1 MEIAV
6 GSKPGT
12 GASGN
17 VDAHVAEVI
26 APGVVLLAVA
36 EGFGS
41 VRGQAAPLVAA
52 LAVRDAL
59 RHRVRPDGRDARA
72 ALLSAFASAN
82 ARVFAHSGSHDDF
95 VASGSSLSAALIVGD
110 RAHIAH
116 VGATRACLSRDGS
129 LVALTT
135 DDELGGDGWVS
146 AWTSVPTEA
155 LAGHLLTRTLGT
167 QATLDATVTNV
178 RLMHGDALVLAT
190 GAFHKAITDEEISRA
205 LRTTDSSES
214 VTQRLLE
221 AGSLRGAAFAGT
233 VIVGRA
239 LTDAAP
245 PADAGPNFNVRTA
258 AIALTLLVIASLIAA
273 TLFHVFLQP

>member
-6 GSKPGT
+6 GSKPGA
-12 GASGN
+12 GPGGN

-26 APGVVLLAVA
+26 GPGVVLLAVA

-41 VRGQAAPLVAA
+41 VRGQAAPLVAVT
-52 LAVRDAL
+52 AVRDAL

-95 VASGSSLSAALIVGD
+95 VASGSSISAALIVGD

-116 VGATRACLSRDGS
+116 VGGTRAYLGRDGG
-129 LVALTT
+129 LTALTT
-135 DDELGGDGWVS
+135 DDELSGEAWQS

-155 LAGHLLTRTLGT
+155 LAGHVLTRTLGT

-178 RLMHGDALVLAT
+178 RLLDGDALVLAT
-190 GAFHKAITDEEISRA
+190 GGFHKAIADDDIAYA
-205 LRTTDSSES
+205 LRAVDTSES

-221 AGSLRGAAFAGT
+221 SGKMRGSRFGGT
-233 VIVGRA
+233 VIVGRS
-239 LTDAAP
+239 LTEAAP
-245 PADAGPNFNVRTA
+245 PADAGPGFNVRTA
-258 AIALTLLVIASLIAA
+258 TVALTVLVVVSLIAA
-273 TLFHVFLQP
+273 SIFHAVLGP

>member
-6 GSKPGT
+6 GSKPGR
-12 GASGN
+12 AARGN

-36 EGFGS
+36 EGFG
-41 VRGQAAPLVAA
+41 
-52 LAVRDAL
+52 AVRDAL

-95 VASGSSLSAALIVGD
+95 VASGSSISAALIVGD

-116 VGATRACLSRDGS
+116 VGGTRAYLSREGS
-129 LVALTT
+129 LMALTT
-135 DDELGGDGWVS
+135 DDELSGDGWVS

-155 LAGHLLTRTLGT
+155 LAGHVLTRTLGT

-178 RLMHGDALVLAT
+178 RLMNGDALVLAT
-190 GAFHKAITDEEISRA
+190 GGFHKAITDEEIAYA

-214 VTQRLLE
+214 VAQRLLE
-221 AGSLRGAAFAGT
+221 TGSMRGADFGGT

-245 PADAGPNFNVRTA
+245 AVDAGPSLNVRPA
-258 AIALTLLVIASLIAA
+258 AFALTVLVLASLIAA
-273 TLFHVFLQP
+273 AIFHVFLTP

>member
-1 MEIAV
+1 VEIAV
-6 GSKPGT
+6 GSKP
-12 GASGN
+12 SLRPHGN

-36 EGFGS
+36 EGFGC

-52 LAVRDAL
+52 LAIRDAL

-95 VASGSSLSAALIVGD
+95 VASGSSISAALIVGD

-116 VGATRACLSRDGS
+116 VGGTRACLCRDGA
-129 LVALTT
+129 LMPLTT
-135 DDELGGDGWVS
+135 DDELNGDGWIS
-146 AWTSVPTEA
+146 AWTTVPTEA
-155 LAGHLLTRTLGT
+155 VTGHLLTRTLGT

-190 GAFHKAITDEEISRA
+190 GGFHKAITDEEIVYA
-205 LRTTDSSES
+205 LRATDSSES

-221 AGSLRGAAFAGT
+221 AGTMRGANFGGT

-239 LTDAAP
+239 LTEAAP
-245 PADAGPNFNVRTA
+245 PVDAGPSFNVRTA
-258 AIALTLLVIASLIAA
+258 AIALTVLVTASLIAA
-273 TLFHVFLQP
+273 SVFHLFLSP

>member
-12 GASGN
+12 PERSN

-41 VRGQAAPLVAA
+41 VRGQAAPIVAA

-59 RHRVRPDGRDARA
+59 RHRVRADGRDARA

-95 VASGSSLSAALIVGD
+95 VASGSSLTAALIVGD
-110 RAHIAH
+110 RAHVAH
-116 VGATRACLSRDGS
+116 VGATRAYLGRDGS
-129 LVALTT
+129 LMALTT
-135 DDELGGDGWVS
+135 GDELGGEGWS
-146 AWTSVPTEA
+146 STRTNVPTEA
-155 LAGHLLTRTLGT
+155 LIGALLTRTLGT

-178 RLMHGDALVLAT
+178 RLMHGDTLVLGTA
-190 GAFHKAITDEEISRA
+190 AFHKSLTDEEIAHA
-205 LRTTDSSES
+205 LRTGGSSEA
-214 VTQRLLE
+214 VTAKLLE
-221 AGSLRGAAFAGT
+221 TGNLRGAAFGGT
-233 VIVGRA
+233 VIVGRS
-239 LTDAAP
+239 LTESSP
-245 PADAGPNFNVRTA
+245 PADEHTPRRVRAA
-258 AIALTLLVIASLIAA
+258 AIALTVLVVASLIAGSV
-273 TLFHVFLQP
+273 FHVFIGP

>member
-1 MEIAV
+1 VEIAV

-12 GASGN
+12 HPNGN

-52 LAVRDAL
+52 LAIRDAL

-72 ALLSAFASAN
+72 ALLAAFASAN
-82 ARVFAHSGSHDDF
+82 ARVFAQSGSHDDF

-116 VGATRACLSRDGS
+116 VGATRAYLGRDGA
-129 LVALTT
+129 LTALTT
-135 DDELGGDGWVS
+135 DDELTGD
-146 AWTSVPTEA
+146 AWTSARTNVPTEA
-155 LAGHLLTRTLGT
+155 IIGNVLTRTLGT

-190 GAFHKAITDEEISRA
+190 AAFHKVITDEEISHA
-205 LRTTDSSES
+205 LRSTDSSET

-221 AGSLRGAAFAGT
+221 AGNLRGAAFGGT
-233 VIVGRA
+233 VIVGRS
-239 LTDAAP
+239 LTGAP
-245 PADAGPNFNVRTA
+245 PPLRPSPTRLLRAA
-258 AIALTLLVIASLIAA
+258 AIALTVIVIAALVVGSV
-273 TLFHVFLQP
+273 FHVFLGQ

>member
-1 MEIAV
+1 VEIAV
-6 GSKPGT
+6 GSKPG
-12 GASGN
+12 ARANGN

-52 LAVRDAL
+52 LAIRDAL
-59 RHRVRPDGRDARA
+59 RHHVRPDGRDARA

-82 ARVFAHSGSHDDF
+82 ARVFAHSGSHDDY

-116 VGATRACLSRDGS
+116 VGATRAYLGRDGA
-129 LVALTT
+129 LMALTT
-135 DDELGGDGWVS
+135 DDELAGDGWLS
-146 AWTSVPTEA
+146 ARTNVPTEA
-155 LAGHLLTRTLGT
+155 IIGNLLTRTLGT

-190 GAFHKAITDEEISRA
+190 AAFHKAITDEEISHA
-205 LRTTDSSES
+205 LRSAESSET

-221 AGSLRGAAFAGT
+221 TGNLRGARFGGT

-239 LTDAAP
+239 LTDAS
-245 PADAGPNFNVRTA
+245 PALRPYPSRRMREAG
-258 AIALTLLVIASLIAA
+258 IALWLL
-273 TLFHVFLQP
+273 FLY

>member
-1 MEIAV
+1 M
-6 GSKPGT
+6 
-12 GASGN
+12 
-17 VDAHVAEVI
+17 AEVI
-26 APGVVLLAVA
+26 GPGVVLLAVA

-82 ARVFAHSGSHDDF
+82 ARVFAHSGSHDDY
-95 VASGSSLSAALIVGD
+95 VASGSSISAALIVGD

-116 VGATRACLSRDGS
+116 VGGTRAYLSRDGS
-129 LVALTT
+129 LVAA
-135 DDELGGDGWVS
+135 DDRRRTRRRRLDLGLDQRADRS
-146 AWTSVPTEA
+146 A
-155 LAGHLLTRTLGT
+155 GG
-167 QATLDATVTNV
+167 ATC
-178 RLMHGDALVLAT
+178 
-190 GAFHKAITDEEISRA
+190 SRA
-205 LRTTDSSES
+205 RSARRRRSTRRSPTCASCTATRWCSRPAAFTGRSPTTRSRTRCATTDSSES

-221 AGSLRGAAFAGT
+221 TGNLRGSANFGGT

-245 PADAGPNFNVRTA
+245 PLDAGPGFNVRTA
-258 AIALTLLVIASLIAA
+258 GSRSTALVIVSLIAA
-273 TLFHVFLQP
+273 SIFHVVLGP

>member
-1 MEIAV
+1 
-6 GSKPGT
+6 
-12 GASGN
+12 
-17 VDAHVAEVI
+17 VAEVI

-95 VASGSSLSAALIVGD
+95 VASGSSISAALIVGD

-116 VGATRACLSRDGS
+116 VGGTRAYLSRDGS
-129 LVALTT
+129 LMALTT

-146 AWTSVPTEA
+146 ARTTVPTEA
-155 LAGHLLTRTLGT
+155 LAGHVLTRTLGT

-178 RLMHGDALVLAT
+178 RLMNGDALVLTT
-190 GAFHKAITDEEISRA
+190 GGFHKAITEEEIAYA

-221 AGSLRGAAFAGT
+221 TGNMRGADFGGT

-245 PADAGPNFNVRTA
+245 RVDAGPSFNVRTA
-258 AIALTLLVIASLIAA
+258 AFALTLLVLVSLIAA
-273 TLFHVFLQP
+273 AIFHVFLTP

>member
-6 GSKPGT
+6 GSKPGVS
-12 GASGN
+12 ARGN

-36 EGFGS
+36 EGFGN

-52 LAVRDAL
+52 QAMREAL
-59 RHRVRPDGRDARA
+59 RHRVRSDGRDARA

-95 VASGSSLSAALIVGD
+95 VASGASLTAALIVGD

-116 VGATRACLSRDGS
+116 VGSTRAYLGRDGS
-129 LVALTT
+129 LMALTT
-135 DDELGGDGWVS
+135 DDELAGDGWIS
-146 AWTSVPTEA
+146 ARTNVPTEA
-155 LAGHLLTRTLGT
+155 LIGNLLTRTLGT

-190 GAFHKAITDEEISRA
+190 GGFHKSITDEEIAYA
-205 LRTTDSSES
+205 LRATDSSES
-214 VTQRLLE
+214 VTQHLLE
-221 AGSLRGAAFAGT
+221 TGNLRGAAFGGT
-233 VIVGRA
+233 VIVGRS
-239 LTDAAP
+239 LTEPTAP
-245 PADAGPNFNVRTA
+245 AISPPSRRVRAA
-258 AIALTLLVIASLIAA
+258 AIALTVLVIASLIAGSV
-273 TLFHVFLQP
+273 FHVFLGQ

>member
-6 GSKPGT
+6 GSMPRTRTRG
-12 GASGN
+12 S

-36 EGFGS
+36 EGFGQ

-59 RHRVRPDGRDARA
+59 RHRVRPDGRDARS

-95 VASGSSLSAALIVGD
+95 VASGSSISAALIVGD

-116 VGATRACLSRDGS
+116 VGGTRAYLCRDGALS
-129 LVALTT
+129 ALTT
-135 DDELGGDGWVS
+135 DDGLVGDGWVS

-155 LAGHLLTRTLGT
+155 LAGGVLTRTLGT

-178 RLMHGDALVLAT
+178 RLMHGDALVLAS
-190 GAFHKAITDEEISRA
+190 GSFHKTITDAEIARA
-205 LRTTDSSES
+205 LRGTDSSEA

-221 AGSLRGAAFAGT
+221 AGTTRSGSFSGT

-245 PADAGPNFNVRTA
+245 PVDAGPSFHIRTA
-258 AIALTLLVIASLIAA
+258 ALALTLLVIASLVAA
-273 TLFHVFLQP
+273 TVFHIFLQP

>member
-1 MEIAV
+1 
-6 GSKPGT
+6 
-12 GASGN
+12 
-17 VDAHVAEVI
+17 VAEVI

-52 LAVRDAL
+52 LAIRDAL

-82 ARVFAHSGSHDDF
+82 ARVFAHSGSHDDY
-95 VASGSSLSAALIVGD
+95 VASGASLSAALIVGD

-116 VGATRACLSRDGS
+116 VGATRAYLGRDGS
-129 LVALTT
+129 LMALTT
-135 DDELGGDGWVS
+135 DDELGGDGW
-146 AWTSVPTEA
+146 TPTRTNVPTEA
-155 LAGHLLTRTLGT
+155 LIGNLLTRTLGT

-178 RLMHGDALVLAT
+178 RLMHGDALILAT
-190 GAFHKAITDEEISRA
+190 AAFHKSITDEEISHA

-221 AGSLRGAAFAGT
+221 MGNLRGAAFGGT
-233 VIVGRA
+233 VIVGRS
-239 LTDAAP
+239 LTDVSP
-245 PADAGPNFNVRTA
+245 PASAHPARRMRAA
-258 AIALTLLVIASLIAA
+258 AIALTVIVIASLIAGSV
-273 TLFHVFLQP
+273 FHVFLGQ

>member
-1 MEIAV
+1 
-6 GSKPGT
+6 
-12 GASGN
+12 

-95 VASGSSLSAALIVGD
+95 VASGSSISAALIVGD

-116 VGATRACLSRDGS
+116 VGGTRAYLSRDGS
-129 LVALTT
+129 LMALTT
-135 DDELGGDGWVS
+135 DDELSGDGWIS
-146 AWTSVPTEA
+146 AWTTVPTEA
-155 LAGHLLTRTLGT
+155 LAGQLLTRTLGT

-190 GAFHKAITDEEISRA
+190 GGFHKAITDEEIVYA

-221 AGSLRGAAFAGT
+221 AGSMRGANFGGT

-245 PADAGPNFNVRTA
+245 PVDAGPSFNVRTA
-258 AIALTLLVIASLIAA
+258 AIALTVLVIASLIAA
-273 TLFHVFLQP
+273 SLFHVFLTP